1 MKCNIFDEHFTN
13 RSEFMYHKKKN
24 HTTKVQKCK
33 NYQTGACCFADIN
46 CWFEHEKLDNANDK
60 TNEEVMYNQNVIEKI
75 FNLMETFSR

>member
-1 MKCNIFDEHFTN
+1 
-13 RSEFMYHKKKN
+13 MYHKKKN

-75 FNLMETFSR
+75 FNLMETFSRWKLKMEEIIK